1 MELSLK
7 EQFLLLAY
15 DDQRGRPLI
24 MGNAF
29 NYSLAGSVLL
39 ELSHTKK
46 ISVREKR
53 VYIESYKTT
62 GDIVLDHAIE
72 LIRKSRRNKKI
83 KSWVQKF
90 GFSPGKLKNAIL
102 SQLIDKRVFRKEEHK
117 VLGLI
122 TCRNYYN
129 LKPEYKKELLK
140 RIRKIV
146 LDGESAD
153 EKDFMLISLIATSGL
168 VRKIFSGTQEKKTAK
183 RNIKQMIK
191 NNEFGKSINDAIS
204 AANAAVISAVAA
216 STVVATSG
224 SH

>member
-39 ELSHTKK
+39 ELSQTKK
-46 ISVREKR
+46 ITVREKL
-53 VYIESYKTT
+53 VYIENYKTT
-62 GDIVLDHAIE
+62 GDYVLDHAIE
-72 LIRKSRRNKKI
+72 QIRKSRKNRKI

-90 GFSPGKLKNAIL
+90 GFSPKKLKSAIL
-102 SQLIDKRVFRKEEHK
+102 DQMIDKRVLRKEEHK
-117 VLGLI
+117 VLGMI

-129 LKPEYKKELLK
+129 LKTEYKKELLK
-140 RIRKIV
+140 KFRKIV
-146 LDGESAD
+146 LDGEAPV
-153 EKDFMLISLIATSGL
+153 EKDFMLVSLIGTSGL
-168 VRKIFSGTQEKKTAK
+168 VKKIFSDLKERKTAK
-183 RNIKQMIK
+183 ATIKQLMK
-191 NNEFGKSINDAIS
+191 DNEFGKSINDAIS

-216 STVVATSG
+216 STVVTTA

>member
-15 DDQRGRPLI
+15 DDERGRPLI

-62 GDIVLDHAIE
+62 SDPVLDHAIE
-72 LIRKSRRNKKI
+72 LIRKSRKNKKI

-90 GFSPGKLKNAIL
+90 GFSPGKLKKAIL
-102 SQLIDKRVFRKEEHK
+102 SQLIDKRFLRKEEHK

-129 LKPEYKKELLK
+129 LKTEYKKELMK
-140 RIRKIV
+140 KIRKII

-153 EKDFMLISLIATSGL
+153 ESSFMLVSLIGTSGL
-168 VRKIFSGTQEKKTAK
+168 VKKVFSDSKERKAAK
-183 RNIKQMIK
+183 ARVKQMMK
-191 NNEFGKSINDAIS
+191 DNEFGKSINDAIS
-204 AANAAVISAVAA
+204 AANAAVVSAVAA
-216 STVVATSG
+216 STVVATG
-224 SH
+224 AN